1 MHPPKKCAFQHCCIY
16 IFYYLC
22 SKGFYLGK
30 IFSFRNYPSLYCR
43 FLIEH
48 GNTTVYEWK
57 YGEKPIEVEE
67 PVLEFQEDDDEPNND
82 IDIAEDIDFG
92 DDAEIDFGGEGDA
105 IDFGDDTGEI
115 DFGDSGAEIDFGDDQ
130 ENFDLDG
137 VDTSTIVVEEGG
149 MAGGVARNDEA
160 LSLLDNRRTRTII
173 VDELEVSY

>member
-1 MHPPKKCAFQHCCIY
+1 MCIFSIVVFIFFITYVPKDFI
-16 IFYYLC
+16 
-22 SKGFYLGK
+22 LGK
-30 IFSFRNYPSLYCR
+30 IFSFLDLSIPVNCR

-67 PVLEFQEDDDEPNND
+67 PALEFQEDDDEPNND

-130 ENFDLDG
+130 ENFDLEG